1 MEILKIEKIQT
12 HRITFDDGIY
22 CDITPSAEDPNLRTF
37 TYNKVGYD
45 YPYSFAVKEDTID
58 EMIELAASNAPV
70 YLEELI
76 DSGEYDKHEPAT

>member
-22 CDITPSAEDPNLRTF
+22 CDIAPDVEDPSCRTL

-45 YPYSFAVKEDTID
+45 YPYSFTVKEDTLD
-58 EMIELAASNAPV
+58 EMIELAAGYAPI

-76 DSGEYDKHEPAT
+76 VSGKYDEYEPAT